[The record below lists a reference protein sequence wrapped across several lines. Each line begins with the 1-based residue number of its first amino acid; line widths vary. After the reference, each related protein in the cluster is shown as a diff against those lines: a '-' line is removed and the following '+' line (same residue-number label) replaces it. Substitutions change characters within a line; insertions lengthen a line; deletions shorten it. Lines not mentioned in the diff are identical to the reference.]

1 MHSAAICDSRDEND
15 IDPDSGAITPGVDSP
30 PHHIIIILW
39 WGSAGL
45 LLGGSRLQLFSF

>member
-1 MHSAAICDSRDEND
+1 MHSAAICDSRDD
-15 IDPDSGAITPGVDSP
+15 SDLDPDSGAITPGVDSP